1 MKTRAPMKTPTAA
14 AGVNIMKMGQ
24 CICCLNDRI
33 RAIKDG
39 MFKAACIGIATAS
52 GSTEELVASMI

>member
-1 MKTRAPMKTPTAA
+1 MKTPTAA

-24 CICCLNDRI
+24 CICFLNDRI

-39 MFKAACIGIATAS
+39 MFSAACIGIATAS
-52 GSTEELVASMI
+52 GNTEELVASMI